1 MADAADLVFLIDVDN
16 TLLNN
21 DLFQIDLQ
29 NHLQRNAGADARDLY
44 WGIQENLMETLGY
57 RDYLGAFQQYR
68 AERPQDEG
76 TVLLASYVLDYHYE
90 KLLFPGA
97 LDVIARLGELGQVVL
112 LTDGD
117 AVFQP
122 LKLKRSGL
130 ADAVAGAVIIAVH
143 KEKVLKE
150 IEARYP
156 ARHYVLID
164 DKLRLLSAIKAQW
177 GDRVTTIFPRQGQF
191 AFDAHVLST
200 NPPADITVNQIGDVL
215 AERVIALLPG

>member
-1 MADAADLVFLIDVDN
+1 MTEAAEYVFLIDVDN

-29 NHLQRNAGADARDLY
+29 NHINREAGADAQDRY
-44 WGIQENLMETLGY
+44 WEIQEALFHNLGY

-68 AERPQDEG
+68 AECPGDSG
-76 TVLLASYVLDYHYE
+76 AYLLAAYVIDYPYE

-97 LDVIARLGELGQVVL
+97 LDVIARLGEAGQVVL

-122 LKLKRSGL
+122 LKLRRSGL
-130 ADAVAGAVIIAVH
+130 AAAVAGAVIAIH
-143 KEKVLKE
+143 KEQVLPE
-150 IEARYP
+150 IESKFP
-156 ARHYVLID
+156 AQHYVLID

-177 GDRVTTIFPRQGQF
+177 GN
-191 AFDAHVLST
+191 A
-200 NPPADITVNQIGDVL
+200 
-215 AERVIALLPG
+215 